1 MKCRT
6 RKPNPTIPTPIF
18 SCCPSICPALTGS
31 KIPNSKFSEAK
42 ELGEESTAC

>member
-31 KIPNSKFSEAK
+31 KILTKNSAKAK
-42 ELGEESTAC
+42 ELGEKSTAC